1 MTARRNATGLG
12 LLIGASLLIAACGA
26 AANTTA
32 PTTTTPTAPPITEAP
47 GSEPAA
53 SEGLPSFALP
63 SFHSNADLE
72 KLIPAEIGGEAIAT
86 QSMSGAQFLGTPNNA
101 FANVLSGLGK
111 QPSDLSVAFG
121 FNMQVS
127 VIAFQIKGTAGSAI
141 LDAFKNSSTDVGTLT
156 DVNYGGKAVKKLTP
170 TDASEGTSYIYTT
183 QDVVFVVGATGDTL
197 TDALLTEAFSKLP

>member
-1 MTARRNATGLG
+1 MTARRNVTGLG
-12 LLIGASLLIAACGA
+12 LLFGASLLIVACSP
-26 AANTTA
+26 AANATTA
-32 PTTTTPTAPPITEAP
+32 PTTTPTTPPITEVP
-47 GSEPAA
+47 GSEAPA
-53 SEGLPSFALP
+53 SEPGFSFALP
-63 SFHSNADLE
+63 SFHAAVDLE

-101 FANVLSGLGK
+101 FAKVLSGLGK

-127 VIAFQIKGTAGSAI
+127 VIAFQIKGIPGGAI

-170 TDASEGTSYIYTT
+170 TDASEGISYIYTT

-197 TDALLTEAFSKLP
+197 TDALLNEAFSKLP